1 MKVGIDMGQV
11 SSSPGGTAAML
22 DLEELLATRLLV
34 QGNSGSGKS
43 HLLRRLLE
51 QSAPMVQQAVI
62 DPEGDFVTL
71 AEKFGHVV
79 VDAARSEGDIQRIAA
94 RVRQHRVSVVLNLE
108 GLDAEAQMRCAA
120 AFLGGLFDA
129 DRDFWYP
136 MLVVVDEAQLFAPA
150 AAGEVS
156 DEARKVSLGAMTNLM
171 CRGRKRGLAGIIATQ
186 RLAKLAKNVAAEAS
200 NFLMGRTFLDIDMAR
215 AADLLGM
222 ERRQAEMFR
231 DLERGHFVALGPAL
245 SRRPVPVRIGDV
257 ETAARSGN
265 FKLLPLPEKP
275 AEDARNLI
283 FKAGEDELV
292 ARPPAPRR
300 VPPPPPP
307 ATNDLL
313 AQLARTRPAA
323 APEAGPEPTE
333 ESKAERDA
341 TLDAILREILDDPEA
356 AFRTVAVL
364 YQDFLVRCR
373 IRRVGGEPLNLPAF
387 RRRLAVARAGVNTQT
402 TDGSEWDRA
411 VAFAADLAEDIQGVY
426 LVLARAALEGT
437 PCPPDGEI
445 ARACGSRSPGRARR
459 LVAYMES
466 RNIVVTRNDPRGL
479 RIIALPD
486 LGWETGPGDPNAFEE
501 PQATPANQDLFATG

>member
-1 MKVGIDMGQV
+1 MKAGIDMGLAQQ
-11 SSSPGGTAAML
+11 GGPALL

-51 QSAPMVQQAVI
+51 QSAAVVQQAVI

-71 AEKFGHVV
+71 ADRFGHVV
-79 VDAARSEGDIQRIAA
+79 VDAARAEADLQRIAA

-129 DRDFWYP
+129 EREFWFP
-136 MLVVVDEAQLFAPA
+136 MLVAVDEAQLFAPA

-245 SRRPVPVRIGDV
+245 SRRPLPIRIGAV
-257 ETAARSGN
+257 ETNTRGGSP
-265 FKLLPLPEKP
+265 KLLPLPEKP
-275 AEDARNLI
+275 EDARDLI
-283 FKAGEDELV
+283 LAPLEPEPARPVVRRPV
-292 ARPPAPRR
+292 APPAPS
-300 VPPPPPP
+300 
-307 ATNDLL
+307 THDLL
-313 AQLARTRPAA
+313 AQLARPRPQAV
-323 APEAGPEPTE
+323 EPEPVVVTAE
-333 ESKAERDA
+333 MKAEREA
-341 TLDAILREILDDPEA
+341 ALDAILREILADPEA
-356 AFRTVAVL
+356 PFRTVAVL

-373 IRRVGGEPLNLPAF
+373 IHRIPGEPLNLPAF
-387 RRRLAVARAGVNTQT
+387 RRRLAVVRAGVDT
-402 TDGSEWDRA
+402 TGSDGSEWERA
-411 VAFAADLAEDIQGVY
+411 LTFAGDLAEDIQGVY
-426 LVLARAALEGT
+426 LLLARAALNRD
-437 PCPPDGEI
+437 PCPSDGEI

-459 LVAYMES
+459 LVAYLEG
-466 RNIVVTRNDPRGL
+466 RNLVVTRNDPRGL
-479 RIIALPD
+479 RILSLPD
-486 LGWETGPGDPNAFEE
+486 LGWETAPGDPNAFEE
-501 PQATPANQDLFATG
+501 PPAAGGGDLFALG

>member
-1 MKVGIDMGQV
+1 MKAGIDMGLG
-11 SSSPGGTAAML
+11 PDGKPALL

-51 QSAPMVQQAVI
+51 QSASLVQQAIV

-71 AEKFGHVV
+71 ADKHGHVV
-79 VDAARSEGDIQRIAA
+79 VDAARAEADLQRIAA
-94 RVRQHRVSVVLNLE
+94 RARQHRVSVVLNLE

-129 DRDFWYP
+129 DRDVWYP

-231 DLERGHFVALGPAL
+231 DLQRGHFVALGPAL
-245 SRRPVPVRIGDV
+245 SRRPLPIRIGAV
-257 ETAARSGN
+257 ETEARSGN
-265 FKLLPLPEKP
+265 FTLMPLPETP
-275 AEDARNLI
+275 NEDARDLI
-283 FKAGEDELV
+283 FRASEGE
-292 ARPPAPRR
+292 AMRPQAIRRPPTPPAPS
-300 VPPPPPP
+300 
-307 ATNDLL
+307 TNELL
-313 AQLARTRPAA
+313 AQLARPRPALA
-323 APEAGPEPTE
+323 APAEPQSE
-333 ESKAERDA
+333 ESKAERESA
-341 TLDAILREILDDPEA
+341 LDAILREILSDPEA

-373 IRRVGGEPLNLPAF
+373 IHRVVGEPLNLPAF
-387 RRRLAVARAGVNTQT
+387 RRRLAVARAGV
-402 TDGSEWDRA
+402 DRASAESSEWDRA
-411 VAFAADLAEDIQGVY
+411 VTFAAELTEDIQGVY
-426 LVLARAALEGT
+426 LILARAAMERSA
-437 PCPPDGEI
+437 CPSDGEI

-459 LVAYMES
+459 LVAYLEG
-466 RNIVVTRNDPRGL
+466 RNLVVCRNDLRGL

-486 LGWETGPGDPNAFEE
+486 LGWETGPGDPNAVDG
-501 PQATPANQDLFATG
+501 PPSTQSGDLFAVG

>member
-1 MKVGIDMGQV
+1 MGVAQ
-11 SSSPGGTAAML
+11 GGTPALL

-51 QSAPMVQQAVI
+51 QSAPFVQQAVI

-71 AEKFGHVV
+71 SERFGHVV
-79 VDAARSEGDIQRIAA
+79 VDAARAESDLQRIAA

-120 AFLGGLFDA
+120 AFLGGLFEA
-129 DRDFWYP
+129 DRDLWYP

-245 SRRPVPVRIGDV
+245 SRRPLPIRIGAV
-257 ETAARSGN
+257 ETNTRGGSP
-265 FKLLPLPEKP
+265 KLLPLPEKP
-275 AEDARNLI
+275 EDARDLI
-283 FKAGEDELV
+283 LAPLEPEPARPVVRRPV
-292 ARPPAPRR
+292 APPAPS
-300 VPPPPPP
+300 
-307 ATNDLL
+307 THDLL
-313 AQLARTRPAA
+313 AQLARPRPQAV
-323 APEAGPEPTE
+323 EPEPVVVTAE
-333 ESKAERDA
+333 MKAEREA
-341 TLDAILREILDDPEA
+341 ALDAILREILADPEA
-356 AFRTVAVL
+356 PFRTVAVL

-373 IRRVGGEPLNLPAF
+373 IHRIPGEPLNLPAF
-387 RRRLAVARAGVNTQT
+387 RRRLAVVRAGVDT
-402 TDGSEWDRA
+402 TGSDGSEWERA
-411 VAFAADLAEDIQGVY
+411 LTFAGDLAEDIQGVY
-426 LVLARAALEGT
+426 LLLARAALNRD
-437 PCPPDGEI
+437 PCPSDGEI

-459 LVAYMES
+459 LVAYLEG
-466 RNIVVTRNDPRGL
+466 RNLVVTRNDPRGL
-479 RIIALPD
+479 RILSLPD
-486 LGWETGPGDPNAFEE
+486 LGWETAPGDPNAFEE
-501 PQATPANQDLFATG
+501 PPAAGGGDLFALSGGP